1 VRVRSLQRRNG
12 RYKIGRQLAER
23 FVDSNCIQKRRRSRI
38 GGLGFDAGIARH
50 YANRWDNPERS
61 DKRSRPQFDPRIG
74 AELEKRAGSDARE
87 RNERGMGRDE
97 LFRVLPLLAALSP
110 PPSPPEAESYYSP
123 VRFASD
129 SFFLS
134 FSSPFFAACS
144 SAHEHGRLLI
154 LRFFSLPLPLPLS
167 LSLSLSLFSV
177 SVPSPR
183 TLVIYLRVDTDPTE
197 RVFPG
202 PTLFFPTFRRDR
214 PGIGGKELRVLAFSL
229 GMLSPGIYVSRER
242 RRGVIDDEAP
252 AGGTIFFRL
261 IHFIRIAA
269 ICFADPHRAMPIAL
283 LQCAAAGSPGFK
295 VQRASRRVA
304 SR

>member
-1 VRVRSLQRRNG
+1 
-12 RYKIGRQLAER
+12 
-23 FVDSNCIQKRRRSRI
+23 
-38 GGLGFDAGIARH
+38 
-50 YANRWDNPERS
+50 
-61 DKRSRPQFDPRIG
+61 
-74 AELEKRAGSDARE
+74 
-87 RNERGMGRDE
+87 
-97 LFRVLPLLAALSP
+97 
-110 PPSPPEAESYYSP
+110 
-123 VRFASD
+123 
-129 SFFLS
+129 
-134 FSSPFFAACS
+134 
-144 SAHEHGRLLI
+144 
-154 LRFFSLPLPLPLS
+154 
-167 LSLSLSLFSV
+167 
-177 SVPSPR
+177 
-183 TLVIYLRVDTDPTE
+183 VIYLRVDTDPTE